1 MSNLILSADEYLAQ
15 PRSPET
21 WLIEPLLPTGG
32 TMLLYGD
39 PKVGKSYA
47 AIQLALA
54 LSGAC
59 LDWFGFPVRNPG
71 PVVYVQL
78 DTPRSLWAERLDT
91 LKAAGLPVERLFLA
105 DRETLK
111 TWPFNILNDDHFVLL
126 QAALLDI
133 NPLAVII
140 DTLRESHSGD
150 ENDSTAMQIVTS
162 RLVAATHPAALVVVS
177 HSRKPSENGY
187 DLINDNRGS
196 SYATGAMDAI
206 CRFSKKGMHY
216 VGRAIEEGSLKLSR
230 NDDGTWGV
238 SDVDITPHIQAVL
251 ADPSLSS
258 VKARAAQLALK
269 TGKTEEACRSI
280 LRRRVG
286 Q

>member
-1 MSNLILSADEYLAQ
+1 
-15 PRSPET
+15 
-21 WLIEPLLPTGG
+21 
-32 TMLLYGD
+32 MLLYGD

-59 LDWFGFPVRNPG
+59 YDWFGFAVRNPG

-91 LKAAGLPVERLFLA
+91 LKAAGLPVEKLFLA
-105 DRETLK
+105 DRETLG

-150 ENDSTAMQIVTS
+150 ENDSTAMQVVTS

-216 VGRAIEEGSLKLSR
+216 VGRAIEEGSIKLSR

-269 TGKTEEACRSI
+269 TGKSEEACRSI